1 MHFPAIGIRF
11 PWSLEEHCSAIS
23 VVEDVMIVVVGLV
36 VVEDVVVGVVVV
48 DVVVIGLAAV
58 DAVVIALVVVGAVV
72 VDVVVVGAIVVV
84 IDDPLISGRSGTHV
98 KGISQSELTSSNV
111 YQHCLNH

>member
-23 VVEDVMIVVVGLV
+23 VVEDVMIVVV
-36 VVEDVVVGVVVV
+36 EDVVVGVVVV
-48 DVVVIGLAAV
+48 DVVVVGLAVV

-98 KGISQSELTSSNV
+98 NGISQSELTSSNV